1 MIELGGGKAGGS
13 AQRELERRRARDGA
27 RRRQRWGLWL
37 AVTLA
42 TPVLVFVGLR
52 LGVPAMWEYTGQTMR
67 SSADGLEDM
76 SWEPLPDDTLNLLA
90 GAGAF
95 AATVSVCRAGWGR
108 RRSTEAW
115 GIGAGG
121 ERRTARDLDRLGTG
135 YHLFHDLRLPDSRAN
150 IDHLVIGPTGVFTVE
165 TKHRKA
171 TVVVGRRGVTCAGR
185 TMRPAVDQAR
195 RQATAVSTALGVAV
209 RPVVAIQGGR
219 LEVRGWRTRPIVDG
233 VRFCTGRQL
242 PKVLS
247 AGSACLTADQVA
259 ALHHRASVT
268 FAPA

>member
-1 MIELGGGKAGGS
+1 MIELGGGKAGRS

-42 TPVLVFVGLR
+42 TP
-52 LGVPAMWEYTGQTMR
+52 
-67 SSADGLEDM
+67 
-76 SWEPLPDDTLNLLA
+76 
-90 GAGAF
+90 
-95 AATVSVCRAGWGR
+95 
-108 RRSTEAW
+108 
-115 GIGAGG
+115 GG
-121 ERRTARDLDRLGTG
+121 ERRTACDLDRLGPG
-135 YHLFHDLRLPDSRAN
+135 YHVLHDLRLPGSRAN

-171 TVVVGRRGVTCAGR
+171 PVVVGRRGVTGAGR

-233 VRFCTGRQL
+233 VRFCTGRHL
-242 PKVLS
+242 AKVLS
-247 AGSACLTADQVA
+247 AGPACLTADQVA
-259 ALHHRASVT
+259 AFHHRASAT